1 MGAGRVFSG
10 RMGERR
16 SLTNVGGPAA
26 LAGDPALARTLARCL
41 DVAPAERLPFTHGF
55 HAYPARLHPEIARRA
70 LEAFPASRVLDPFV
84 GSGTTA
90 VEAVRAGLPFTG
102 VDVTRVAL
110 EIAWIRTRVLPPEK
124 CRDVEREGARIAG
137 RAAKAVHRDFP
148 LPPWA
153 ERERVWYTPHTLREI
168 VALQDAIEEAADPA
182 LRRILVGVLSS
193 IVVKL
198 SKQATD
204 SAAVPDRDFRPW
216 RPGTAFRFFRD
227 RSVELTTALLRLSSD
242 LHKRKVAFREPVLAC
257 ADART
262 VKLEGTFDLVLS
274 SPPYPGVYDYAH
286 QHRRRYP
293 LYGDDGIFAE
303 RHEIGARR
311 DPRAYAQDLA
321 KALGNLPL
329 APGGRL
335 LLLIGDGT
343 IDGKPAKA
351 DAIVRAVPGFRVA
364 AAASQ
369 GRPGG
374 RREHLMLLTR

>member
-1 MGAGRVFSG
+1 
-10 RMGERR
+10 MGERR
-16 SLTNVGGPAA
+16 SLSNVGGPAA
-26 LAGDPALARTLARCL
+26 PAGDPELARTLVRCL
-41 DVAPAERLPFTHGF
+41 DVDTPERLPFTHGF

-70 LEAFPASRVLDPFV
+70 LEAFTASRVLDPFV

-90 VEAVRAGLPFTG
+90 VEAVRAGLEFTG
-102 VDVTRVAL
+102 VDVSKVAL

-124 CRDVEREGARIAG
+124 CRDVERAGARIAG
-137 RAAKAVHRDFP
+137 RAGKAVQRDFT

-153 ERERVWYTPHTLREI
+153 ERERAWYTPHTLREI
-168 VALQDAIEEAADPA
+168 VALQDAIEEVPDPV

-193 IVVKL
+193 VVVKL

-204 SAAVPDRDFRPW
+204 SAAVPDRNFHPW
-216 RPGTAFRFFRD
+216 RPGSAFRFFSD

-242 LHKRKVAFREPVLAC
+242 LYKRKVAFREPALTC

-262 VKLEGTFDLVLS
+262 AKLEGTFDLVLS
-274 SPPYPGVYDYAH
+274 SPPYPGVYDYSRH
-286 QHRRRYP
+286 QRRRLP
-293 LYGDDGIFAE
+293 LYGDDGSFAE

-311 DPRAYAQDLA
+311 DPRNYAVDLA
-321 KALGNLPL
+321 KALANVPL
-329 APGGRL
+329 APGGRI

-343 IDGKPAKA
+343 LDGKPAKA

-364 AAASQ
+364 ASASQ